1 MLYLF
6 NKVYIANDSAIDIN
20 LDRVVISEKYG
31 IQMYGALDQI
41 VSGELIAYGKSL
53 EDILTNLSY
62 ETFISNLNVHANE
75 TNKKI
80 VIYADD
86 INFSKFMAIWFKSIL
101 KSPTANSSWNILNSY
116 IEKEKI
122 MKNWRYASS
131 STNSAIFL
139 LVTKEN
145 FTRHFNSIETAY
157 SLNVDNLSF
166 ESLLATYLSSG
177 EKKED
182 FKNALTNILNRSMQ
196 ELVLEIKHTYIKN
209 YKKINFIDLDV
220 DIDFFT
226 KSSLYPNEHLGRV
239 STQSVVN
246 IAGASQEDIDKFKLV
261 ATKILTE
268 WEQFKTT
275 SSIVSRISL
284 IDYVRTELTD
294 EQLNYLIDFE
304 KTNLSATRLYSSS
317 DEEKINVYHLDFI
330 LNSNTEDLVPY
341 ILK

>member
-6 NKVYIANDSAIDIN
+6 NKVYIANDSTIDDN
-20 LDRVVISEKYG
+20 LDRVVISQQHG
-31 IQMYGALDQI
+31 IQMHEALDGI

-62 ETFISNLNVHANE
+62 ETFINNLNIRANE

-86 INFSKFMAIWFKSIL
+86 INFSKFIAIWFKSIL
-101 KSPTANSSWNILNSY
+101 KSPTANASWNILNSY

-122 MKNWRYASS
+122 MKNWRYASML
-131 STNSAIFL
+131 TNSTIFSQ
-139 LVTKEN
+139 VTKEN

-166 ESLLATYLSSG
+166 ESLLATYLSTG
-177 EKKED
+177 EKREH
-182 FKNALTNILNRSMQ
+182 FKNTLINILNRSMQ

-209 YKKINFIDLDV
+209 YKKPNFIDLDV

-239 STQSVVN
+239 STQSIVN
-246 IAGASQEDIDKFKLV
+246 IPGASQEDIDKFKLV

-268 WEQFKTT
+268 WEQFKTM
-275 SSIVSRISL
+275 SSVVSRISL

-294 EQLNYLIDFE
+294 EQLNYLINFE
-304 KTNLSATRLYSSS
+304 KTGLSVTRLYSSA

-330 LNSNTEDLVPY
+330 LNSSTEDLAPY

>member
-31 IQMYGALDQI
+31 IHMYGALDELAY
-41 VSGELIAYGKSL
+41 GKLIAYGKSL

-62 ETFISNLNVHANE
+62 DTLIHNLNDHVNE
-75 TNKKI
+75 TKKKI

-86 INFSKFMAIWFKSIL
+86 INFSKFTAIWFKSIL

-116 IEKEKI
+116 IEKEKLL
-122 MKNWRYASS
+122 KNWRYVSMLTDS
-131 STNSAIFL
+131 PIFSH
-139 LVTKEN
+139 VTKEN
-145 FTRHFNSIETAY
+145 FIRHFNSIETSY

-177 EKKED
+177 EKKEH
-182 FKNALTNILNRSMQ
+182 FKNALINILSRSMQ

-209 YKKINFIDLDV
+209 YKKPSFIDLDV
-220 DIDFFT
+220 DLDFFT

-246 IAGASQEDIDKFKLV
+246 IVGASQEDIDKFKLV

-268 WEQFKTT
+268 WEEFKTT
-275 SSIVSRISL
+275 SSVASRISL

-294 EQLNYLIDFE
+294 EQINYLINFE
-304 KTNLSATRLYSSS
+304 KTQLSNNRLYSSE

-330 LNSNTEDLVPY
+330 LNSNAEDLAPY

>member
-6 NKVYIANDSAIDIN
+6 NKVYIANDSTIDDN
-20 LDRVVISEKYG
+20 LDRVVISEQYG
-31 IQMYGALDQI
+31 IQMHEALNGI

-62 ETFISNLNVHANE
+62 ETFINNLNTRANQ
-75 TNKKI
+75 TNRKI

-86 INFSKFMAIWFKSIL
+86 INFSKFVAIWFKSIL

-122 MKNWRYASS
+122 MKNWRYASML
-131 STNSAIFL
+131 TNSTIFSQ
-139 LVTKEN
+139 VTKEN
-145 FTRHFNSIETAY
+145 FIRHFNSIETSY
-157 SLNVDNLSF
+157 SLNVNNLSF
-166 ESLLATYLSSG
+166 ESLMATYLSSG

-182 FKNALTNILNRSMQ
+182 FKNTLINILNRSMQ
-196 ELVLEIKHTYIKN
+196 ELLLEIKCTYIKN

-246 IAGASQEDIDKFKLV
+246 ITGASQEDIDKFKLV

-268 WEQFKTT
+268 WEEFKTT
-275 SSIVSRISL
+275 SSVVSRISL

-294 EQLNYLIDFE
+294 DQLNYLINFE
-304 KTNLSATRLYSSS
+304 KISSGANRLYSST

-330 LNSNTEDLVPY
+330 LNSNAEDLAPY